1 MTAPRTGFLF
11 PGQSSEYAGMGVELH
26 REHAVFR
33 TAVDRH
39 AGRFRRLTGT
49 GPLDVFADPAAQ
61 ARAELLQPA
70 VFLLQ
75 VALAE
80 FWMACGVF
88 PDAVLGHSLGEYA
101 AACVAG
107 VFDVED
113 GLELVSARGRAF
125 AAVSGTG
132 RMVAVGDPD
141 PAELE
146 RLVAAHGG
154 AASVAAYNAPGRM
167 VVSGTDPAMDELV
180 AAFGQRGWLTIPLE
194 TTHAFH
200 SALVAPAV
208 PALAAAAERIGHR
221 APAVPPVLNLT
232 GDWAADGEPG
242 PRYWGRQLTA
252 PVRFQPGVRALLDD
266 GCTVFLEVGS
276 GRTLTTA
283 GRAQS
288 TGNELWLAGLSPR
301 TPDPATVLDHLTRL
315 EEAGIP
321 VDWVRFHAPS
331 RAAGQ
336 VTGLEFR
343 AVGQAAGL
351 PSGGIGQAAGLP
363 SEATGQ
369 SAAGLPSRAAGQTTG
384 LPSEATGQSA
394 AGLPSRGIGQAAG
407 LPSQA
412 TGQSAA
418 GLPSEATG
426 RTAAELP
433 SQTTGQTAAELPFRI
448 ERVVLHEPA
457 GTATSG
463 VAVVRHRAAGEVVD
477 VSVVDG
483 TGRPVAEVFG
493 LELHRR
499 PIDRGVTPMTEHP
512 LSYAQSSMLVLHR
525 MDPDSA
531 AYNVALTARFTGG
544 FDPAAFHRA
553 LQSLAGRHAALR
565 TTFSHAGRQIVHD
578 RLDPDFAELDA
589 SRWTGG
595 ELRDAVRAAYR
606 EPFALLTGSPLRVRA
621 YRVAPGEAVVL
632 LAAHHAV
639 CDFWSLGTMLAE
651 LEQLYAAEVEQRPA
665 ELPENPKPYSDF
677 VTYQRELIAD
687 ERGARARAYWHS
699 RLSGPL
705 EPAEWPRFDLDPA
718 DTDGGDQFQ
727 FPLPPELA
735 AEVFALAKAEAVTPY
750 VVLLTAFQLLVG
762 RYTGRRDVLVG
773 SPFAGRTD
781 PTLTDCVGNFVNS
794 VVLRADLGDALSFRE
809 QLARTR
815 RTVAEAF
822 QHQDYPF
829 ELLVSELA
837 PRRVDGRNPIFQA
850 MFIYQ
855 KSGRHPAHA
864 ALHLADETVPT
875 AGWAGLSVTP
885 FPLSKQDNQVELTL
899 EVVHDG
905 DRLAGVLKYRK
916 SVFSPAAA
924 GRAAEHYVT
933 LLQAAVADPGRSV
946 VNLPLLTEAAQHAP
960 APVAPDGS
968 LAARFRQAAQQHAHR
983 PAVRCDG
990 DQLTYA
996 ELDELTGR
1004 WAARLRAEGAG
1015 PGSRVAVRLEPSL
1028 DAVVAIVAIQRAG
1041 AASVVLDPSSPAA
1054 PEACVVL
1061 TQPDLAGQPAGVPV
1075 LVMAETELPP
1085 SGDVACSGY
1094 EGFDVTHGDVLTRL
1108 ESLRE
1113 HVDET
1118 AVVAFGHPAVSELP
1132 LWSALLAGAC
1142 VVVVP
1147 PGATPDF
1154 LHSLLVAERVTHL
1167 VLTPSALH
1175 GLSEVVQRTGTRGL
1189 ALRHVFSTG
1198 EPLPAPLARTAR
1210 EWCGTLWNTY
1220 APAGTTVW
1228 VTAQPVGP
1236 EDCTGTT
1243 VPVGFPLADTGIHV
1257 LDEHGQPVPPE
1268 FTGELHL
1275 GGPPPLSRTGD
1286 LARVDSRGRL
1296 EILGH
1301 PGADDANPV
1310 AVTGVAAAP
1319 SDHERRVAAV
1329 WQQVL
1334 NRRDIGREDNFFDI
1348 GGNSLLLLQVYEL
1361 LSGDTADPPLKGSE
1375 MFRYPTV
1382 ASLAAR
1388 LGSADTGG
1396 RDRTSGRRARPADDT
1411 VRGARLRA
1419 RQRGGRHA

>member
-1 MTAPRTGFLF
+1 
-11 PGQSSEYAGMGVELH
+11 MGVELH

-33 TAVDRH
+33 AAVDRH

-125 AAVSGTG
+125 AAVPGTG

-146 RLVAAHGG
+146 RLVAAHDG

-208 PALAAAAERIGHR
+208 PALAAAAGRIRHR

-242 PRYWGRQLTA
+242 PPYWGRQLTA

-288 TGNELWLAGLSPR
+288 AGNELWLAGLSPR
-301 TPDPATVLDHLTRL
+301 TPDPVTVLDHLTRL

-336 VTGLEFR
+336 
-343 AVGQAAGL
+343 
-351 PSGGIGQAAGLP
+351 S
-363 SEATGQ
+363 AT
-369 SAAGLPSRAAGQTTG
+369 GLPSRPA
-384 LPSEATGQSA
+384 
-394 AGLPSRGIGQAAG
+394 
-407 LPSQA
+407 
-412 TGQSAA
+412 
-418 GLPSEATG
+418 G

-433 SQTTGQTAAELPFRI
+433 SQTTGQSATELPFRI

-457 GTATSG
+457 GTTTSG

-477 VSVVDG
+477 VSVVDD

-499 PIDRGVTPMTEHP
+499 RIDRGVTPMTEHP

-565 TTFSHAGRQIVHD
+565 TTFSHAGSQIVHG
-578 RLDPDFAELDA
+578 RLDPDFAEVDA

-595 ELRDAVRAAYR
+595 ELREAVRAAYR

-651 LEQLYAAEVEQRPA
+651 LEQLYAAEADGRPA

-687 ERGARARAYWHS
+687 DRGARARAYWHS

-705 EPAEWPRFDLDPA
+705 DPAEWPRFDLDPA
-718 DTDGGDQFQ
+718 DTDGGDQFL

-750 VVLLTAFQLLVG
+750 VVLLTAFQILVG

-781 PTLTDCVGNFVNS
+781 PALTDCVGNFVNS

-864 ALHLADETVPT
+864 ALHLADETVPA

-916 SVFSPAAA
+916 SVFSAAAA
-924 GRAAEHYVT
+924 GRAAGHYVT
-933 LLQAAVADPGRSV
+933 LLQAAVDDPERSV
-946 VNLPLLTEAAQHAP
+946 VNLPLLTEAGQQVP
-960 APVAPDGS
+960 VPVAPDDS

-1015 PGSRVAVRLEPSL
+1015 PGSRVAVLLEPSL
-1028 DAVVAIVAIQRAG
+1028 DAVVAIVAIQRTG
-1041 AASVVLDPSSPAA
+1041 AASVVLDPSSPAV
-1054 PEACVVL
+1054 PEARVVL
-1061 TQPDLAGQPAGVPV
+1061 TQPNLAGQPAGVPV

-1085 SGDVACSGY
+1085 SGEPGDLPRAGDVACTGY
-1094 EGFDVTHGDVLTRL
+1094 QGFDVTHGDVLTLL
-1108 ESLRE
+1108 EPLRE

-1118 AVVAFGHPAVSELP
+1118 AVVAFCHPAGAELP
-1132 LWSALLAGAC
+1132 LWSTLLAGAC
-1142 VVVVP
+1142 LVVVP
-1147 PGATPDF
+1147 PGAAPDL

-1175 GLSEVVQRTGTRGL
+1175 GLSEVVRRTGTQGL
-1189 ALRHVFSTG
+1189 ALRHVFSSG
-1198 EPLPAPLARTAR
+1198 GPLSAPLARTAR

-1236 EDCTGTT
+1236 EDCAGTT
-1243 VPVGFPLADTGIHV
+1243 VLVGFPLADAGIHV

-1275 GGPPPLSRTGD
+1275 GGPPPLFRTGD

-1301 PGADDANPV
+1301 PGADDASPV
-1310 AVTGVAAAP
+1310 AATGAAAP

-1348 GGNSLLLLQVYEL
+1348 GGNSMLLLQVYEL

-1396 RDRTSGRRARPADDT
+1396 RDRTSGRRARTADDT